1 MGSKVVHYETIIIGA
16 GASGLMAASRQRG
29 GNIAILEGN
38 SSVGQKIRIS
48 GGGRCNITNSE
59 LSADNYLGE
68 RQFVSSVLRGFDQH
82 ALLKWLRVRGL
93 EPVIRKGSQY
103 FCPHSAEELVR
114 LLTKACAGVPIVTGC
129 SVTAVEKG
137 SDALF
142 AVHTSKGVFQAKSV
156 VVATGGMS
164 YPKIGA
170 SGIAYEI
177 ARHFGHTVTP
187 LRPALVGFT
196 LQREQFW
203 MKDLSG
209 ISLEVAVRVAG
220 KEIVGD
226 MLFAHRGISGPA
238 ILNSSLYWQKG
249 LIEIDFLPHAKVDRM
264 LSGKKLVSTQLG
276 LPKRFAK
283 AFLEAVGVA
292 DKPASQLCDAE
303 RAKLQTVH
311 AYRFAPAGNF
321 GYGKA
326 EVTAGGIDTAE
337 IDSETMMSKKCPGL
351 YFLGEALDVTGELG
365 GYNFQWAFATAQRLG
380 L

>member
-16 GASGLMAASRQRG
+16 GASGLMAASRYRG
-29 GNIAILEGN
+29 SNIAILEGN
-38 SSVGQKIRIS
+38 SRIGQKIRIS
-48 GGGRCNITNSE
+48 GGGRCNITNRE

-68 RQFVSSVLRGFDQH
+68 RQFVTSVLRGFDQH

-103 FCPHSAEELVR
+103 FCPHSAEELIA

-137 SDALF
+137 RDAPF
-142 AVHTSKGVFQAKSV
+142 VVHTSKGVFQANSV

-164 YPKIGA
+164 FPKIGA

-209 ISLEVAVRVAG
+209 VSLKVAVDVAG

-249 LIEIDFLPHAKVDRM
+249 PIEIDFLPHAGVDRM
-264 LSGKKLVSTQLG
+264 LSGRKLVSTQLG

-283 AFLEAVGVA
+283 AFLEAVGIA
-292 DKPASQLCDAE
+292 DKPASQLRDAE
-303 RAKLQTVH
+303 RAKLKTVH

-337 IDSETMMSKKCPGL
+337 IDAETMMSKKCPGL

>member
-16 GASGLMAASRQRG
+16 GASGLMAASRYRG
-29 GNIAILEGN
+29 SNIAILEGN
-38 SSVGQKIRIS
+38 SRIGQKIRIS
-48 GGGRCNITNSE
+48 GGGRCNITNRE

-68 RQFVSSVLRGFDQH
+68 RQFVTSVLRGFDQH

-103 FCPHSAEELVR
+103 FCPHSAEELVA

-137 SDALF
+137 RDAPF
-142 AVHTSKGVFQAKSV
+142 VVHTSKGVFQANSV

-164 YPKIGA
+164 FPKIGA

-209 ISLEVAVRVAG
+209 VSLKVAVDVAG

-249 LIEIDFLPHAKVDRM
+249 PIEIDFLPHAGVDRM
-264 LSGKKLVSTQLG
+264 LSGRKLVSTQLG

-283 AFLEAVGVA
+283 AFLEAVGIA
-292 DKPASQLCDAE
+292 DKPASQLRDAE
-303 RAKLQTVH
+303 RAKLKTVH

-337 IDSETMMSKKCPGL
+337 IDAETMMSKKCPGL

>member
-16 GASGLMAASRQRG
+16 GASGLMAASRYRG
-29 GNIAILEGN
+29 SNIAILEGN
-38 SSVGQKIRIS
+38 SRIGQKIRIS
-48 GGGRCNITNSE
+48 GGGRCNITNRE

-68 RQFVSSVLRGFDQH
+68 RQFVTSVLRGFDQH

-103 FCPHSAEELVR
+103 FCPHSAEELVA

-137 SDALF
+137 RDAPF
-142 AVHTSKGVFQAKSV
+142 VVHTSKGVFQANSV

-164 YPKIGA
+164 FPKIGA

-209 ISLEVAVRVAG
+209 ISLKVAVDVAG

-249 LIEIDFLPHAKVDRM
+249 PIEIDFLPHAGVDRM
-264 LSGKKLVSTQLG
+264 LSGRKLVSTQLG

-283 AFLEAVGVA
+283 AFLEAVGIA
-292 DKPASQLCDAE
+292 DKPASQLRDAE
-303 RAKLQTVH
+303 RAKLKTVH

-337 IDSETMMSKKCPGL
+337 IDAETMMSKKCPGL